1 MGHKIRPIGLR
12 IGITETWRSR
22 WYAGKADFGTW
33 LVEDQKIRQAIKK
46 QYSFAGI
53 SKIEIERSRNKV
65 SVLVH
70 VARPG
75 LIIGRKGAEMEKLRG
90 DLGRLVPKRDVD
102 VTVIEVEKP
111 ESDAQLVSEAVAEQL
126 LKRAAFRR
134 VCKNAI
140 DTAMNAGALGVR
152 VQVGGRLGGAE
163 IARSEHFGQGKLP
176 LQTLRAK
183 IDYGFAEA
191 LTNYGKI
198 GVKVWIYKGQVMKAD
213 PVTPALV
220 PVVAPDAAPVVTG
233 EVV

>member
-12 IGITETWRSR
+12 IGITESWRSR
-22 WYAGKADFGTW
+22 WYADKATFGTW
-33 LVEDQKIRQAIKK
+33 LVEDQKIRRAIKK
-46 QYSFAGI
+46 QYAFAGI
-53 SKIEIERSRNKV
+53 SKIEVERSRNKV
-65 SVLVH
+65 NVMIH

-90 DLGRLVPKRDVD
+90 DLGRLVPNRDID
-102 VTVIEVEKP
+102 VNVLEVEKP

-152 VQVGGRLGGAE
+152 VNVAGRLGGAE
-163 IARSEHFGQGKLP
+163 IARTEHFAQGKLP
-176 LQTLRAK
+176 LQTLRAI

-198 GVKVWIYKGQVMKAD
+198 GVKVWIYKGQFMKSER
-213 PVTPALV
+213 PAATV
-220 PVVAPDAAPVVTG
+220 PAEAAPAVPG
-233 EVV
+233 EAV